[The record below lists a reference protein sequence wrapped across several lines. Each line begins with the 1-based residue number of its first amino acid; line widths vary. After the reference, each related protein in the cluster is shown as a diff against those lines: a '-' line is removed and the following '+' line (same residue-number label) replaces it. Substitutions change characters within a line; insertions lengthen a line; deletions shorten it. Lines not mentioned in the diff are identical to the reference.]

1 MTFALADS
9 IPVHGW
15 AVQRCLLLA
24 PNAPGGNG
32 FAGAELLVVVAPV
45 AVPGAVSLLGDTA
58 TLETRGAVVRH
69 RAPSLSC
76 ASQSHVNPP
85 QRDRLRNGTGTRQV
99 ARWFSHPTPANVAAL
114 LRTSYAPAVP
124 IARLIYVSVAPEQA
138 AEAERVWKEEC
149 AQLMIKQPG
158 CLSEELLKCL
168 DAPGEYISYS
178 EWESDE
184 AIERYRASAAHEE
197 IRRHTRGLRGGSAP
211 VVKRYIVAG

>member
-1 MTFALADS
+1 MNDIDLVLEVDPARTA
-9 IPVHGW
+9 HGRE
-15 AVQRCLLLA
+15 QR
-24 PNAPGGNG
+24 
-32 FAGAELLVVVAPV
+32 
-45 AVPGAVSLLGDTA
+45 LGHPPR
-58 TLETRGAVVRH
+58 TLE
-69 RAPSLSC
+69 
-76 ASQSHVNPP
+76 
-85 QRDRLRNGTGTRQV
+85 
-99 ARWFSHPTPANVAAL
+99 
-114 LRTSYAPAVP
+114 RTSYAPAMT

-149 AQLMIKQPG
+149 APLMIKQPG
-158 CLSEELLKCL
+158 CLSEELLTCV